1 MATTVP
7 LSEYNHKEH
16 NPQWTQHDD
25 GANTRRR
32 SERRH
37 EQGGERWWHELSRE
51 GEGSKLVAVVDAT
64 DGQVMVARARWRWKG
79 EGKGVVCRK
88 RDFESEG
95 CGYRLQNEGEEFR
108 SREIFG

>member
-37 EQGGERWWHELSRE
+37 EGLTPGNTRFTKGTTVHTMNADKKARR
-51 GEGSKLVAVVDAT
+51 GKKSKMVHNRFSQTVARRGTV
-64 DGQVMVARARWRWKG
+64 VARA
-79 EGKGVVCRK
+79 
-88 RDFESEG
+88 ES
-95 CGYRLQNEGEEFR
+95 
-108 SREIFG
+108 